1 MTRLVDF
8 SKFTSVRIGGV
19 HKIFEVNSIEDLNSP
34 HFLGAV
40 MIGGGN
46 NLLISPNPPK
56 MAILGKEFDY
66 INFNQCGDIIHLEIG
81 AATKSAKIYNFCKQN
96 NIAGLEFLKNIPGTL
111 GGLIKMNAGLLK
123 FSISDNLTHVR
134 LARGWVS
141 KDEISFSY
149 RHSGIDEAILGAKFE
164 LRSGFDA
171 IVSEAISAKRA
182 NQPKGASFGSCF
194 VNPQGHFAGA
204 LLEAVGLKGYA
215 IGGAKFSEEHAN
227 FLINFNHASFE
238 NATSLINLA
247 KARVLEKFGI
257 ELKSEV
263 CIL

>member
-19 HKIFEVNSIEDLNSP
+19 HEIFEVDSLEDLSSP

-66 INFNQCGDIIHLEIG
+66 INFNPSGEKIYLEIG
-81 AATKSAKIYNFCKQN
+81 AATKSAKIYNFAKQN

-134 LARGWVS
+134 LARGWVG
-141 KDEISFSY
+141 KDEIRFSY

-164 LRSGFDA
+164 LTKGFDA
-171 IVSEAISAKRA
+171 GISDAISAKRA

-194 VNPQGHFAGA
+194 VNPQGYFAGA
-204 LLEAVGLKGYA
+204 LIEAVGLKGYA

-238 NATSLINLA
+238 DATSLINLA
-247 KARVLEKFGI
+247 KARVLEKFGV
-257 ELKSEV
+257 ELKTEV

>member
-8 SKFTSVRIGGV
+8 SKFTSVKIGGV
-19 HKIFEVNSIEDLNSP
+19 HEIFEVNSLEDLNSP
-34 HFLGAV
+34 EFLGAV

-66 INFNQCGDIIHLEIG
+66 INFNPLGEKICLEIG
-81 AATKSAKIYNFCKQN
+81 AATKSAKIYNFAKQN
-96 NIAGLEFLKNIPGTL
+96 NIAHLEFLKNIPGTL

-134 LARGWVS
+134 LARGWAS
-141 KDEISFSY
+141 KEEINFSY

-164 LRSGFDA
+164 LCSGFDA
-171 IVSEAISAKRA
+171 SISDVISAKRA

-194 VNPQGHFAGA
+194 VNPQGYFAGA
-204 LLEAVGLKGYA
+204 LIEAVGLKGYA

-238 NATSLINLA
+238 DAISLINLA
-247 KARVLEKFGI
+247 KARVEEKFGV

>member
-1 MTRLVDF
+1 MKRLIDF
-8 SKFTSVRIGGV
+8 SKFTSVKIGGV
-19 HKIFEVNSIEDLNSP
+19 HEIFEVTSLEDLSSP

-56 MAILGKEFDY
+56 MAMLGKEFDY
-66 INFNQCGDIIHLEIG
+66 INLELRNKKIYLEIG
-81 AATKSAKIYNFCKQN
+81 AATKSAKIYNFAKQN
-96 NIAGLEFLKNIPGTL
+96 NIASLEFLKNIPGTL

-164 LRSGFDA
+164 LCNGFDTS
-171 IVSEAISAKRA
+171 ISETISAKRA

-194 VNPQGHFAGA
+194 VNPEGHFAGA
-204 LLEAVGLKGYA
+204 MLEAVGLKGYA

-227 FLINFNHASFE
+227 FLINFNNASFE
-238 NATSLINLA
+238 DATSLINLA
-247 KARVLEKFGI
+247 KARVLEKFSV
-257 ELKSEV
+257 ELKTEV

>member
-8 SKFTSVRIGGV
+8 SKFTSVRIGCV
-19 HKIFEVNSIEDLNSP
+19 HEIFEVDNLEDLSSP
-34 HFLGAV
+34 HFLGSV

-56 MAILGKEFDY
+56 MAMLGKSFDY
-66 INFNQCGDIIHLEIG
+66 INLEICDEKICLEIG

-141 KDEISFSY
+141 KEEISFSY

-164 LRSGFDA
+164 LQSGFDA
-171 IVSEAISAKRA
+171 GISEVISAKRA

-194 VNPQGHFAGA
+194 VNPDGHFAGA
-204 LLEAVGLKGYA
+204 LIEAVGLKGYV

-238 NATSLINLA
+238 DATNLINLA
-247 KARVLEKFGI
+247 KARVLEKFGV
-257 ELKSEV
+257 ELKTEV

>member
-1 MTRLVDF
+1 
-8 SKFTSVRIGGV
+8 
-19 HKIFEVNSIEDLNSP
+19 
-34 HFLGAV
+34 
-40 MIGGGN
+40 
-46 NLLISPNPPK
+46 
-56 MAILGKEFDY
+56 
-66 INFNQCGDIIHLEIG
+66 
-81 AATKSAKIYNFCKQN
+81 SAKIYNFSKQN
-96 NIAGLEFLKNIPGTL
+96 NIAHLEFLKNIPGTL

-134 LARGWVS
+134 LARGWVG
-141 KDEISFSY
+141 KEEISFSY

-171 IVSEAISAKRA
+171 SISDAISAKRE

-194 VNPQGHFAGA
+194 VNPDGHFAGA
-204 LLEAVGLKGYA
+204 LIEAVGLKGYA

-238 NATSLINLA
+238 DATSLINLA
-247 KARVLEKFGI
+247 RARVLEKFGV
-257 ELKSEV
+257 ELKTEV

>member
-19 HKIFEVNSIEDLNSP
+19 HEVFEVASAEDLNSP
-34 HFLGAV
+34 EFLGAV

-66 INFNQCGDIIHLEIG
+66 INFNPLGERIHLEIG
-81 AATKSAKIYNFCKQN
+81 AATKSAKIYNFAEQN
-96 NIAGLEFLKNIPGTL
+96 NIAHLEFLKNIPGTL

-134 LARGWVS
+134 LARGWVG
-141 KDEISFSY
+141 KDEINFSY

-164 LRSGFDA
+164 LSSGFDA
-171 IVSEAISAKRA
+171 SISDAISAKRA

-194 VNPQGHFAGA
+194 VNPEGHFAGA
-204 LLEAVGLKGYA
+204 MLEAVGLKGYA
-215 IGGAKFSEEHAN
+215 VGGAKFSEEHAN

-238 NATSLINLA
+238 DATSLINLA
-247 KARVLEKFGI
+247 KARVLEKFGV